1 MSKERATV
9 NISDLP
15 VSTLAESRLSRR
27 IFLKSL
33 ASAGLLLWVAPGG
46 LPKAASAAPAGASI
60 VVRWNDALL
69 EAVRATKM
77 GPPITARA
85 LAIVHTAMYDT
96 WTPYTEGA
104 KPTQS
109 GPPRRPKSK
118 CTLDNKSEATSYA
131 AYRTLVDLFPS
142 QKASFDDLMMSLGYD
157 PADTSTGDLSPSA
170 IGNLAAKK
178 VLDARRDDGSNQA
191 NGYAD
196 TTNYQPVNTPDQMI
210 DPNRWQP
217 LRVPDGQGGYTV
229 QRFLVPHWGQ
239 VRPFGLSSGSEF
251 RNEVA
256 SMLKSYPERHYVDQ
270 HSQVLHISAHL
281 DDRKKTI
288 AEYWADG
295 PGSVTP
301 PGHWNL
307 IAQYV
312 SERDSHDLDR
322 DVKLYFVLNNALMDS
337 AIAAWDLKRYYDSVR
352 PISAIRFLYAD
363 KKVRAWAGPGLG
375 TRKIDGATWH
385 PYQPATF
392 VTPPFAEFVS
402 GHSTFS
408 RAAAQVLKSFTGS
421 DAYGDS
427 WTQPAGAS
435 LIEPGV
441 TPSTPV
447 TLSWESFTKASK
459 EAGKS
464 RLFSGI
470 HISDGNVGGLKLGQV
485 VGKRAWS
492 KAQTYFNGD
501 DE

>member
-1 MSKERATV
+1 MS
-9 NISDLP
+9 NSDRFA
-15 VSTLAESRLSRR
+15 STLAELRLSRK

-33 ASAGLLLWVAPGG
+33 ANAGLLLWAAPGG
-46 LPKAASAAPAGASI
+46 LLKAASAAAPEAN
-60 VVRWNDALL
+60 VVLRCNDALL
-69 EAVRATKM
+69 DAVRTAKM
-77 GPPITARA
+77 APPITARA
-85 LAIVHTAMYDT
+85 LAIVHTAVYDA

-104 KPTQS
+104 KPTQLGS
-109 GPPRRPKSK
+109 PRRPESEW
-118 CTLDNKSEATSYA
+118 TLDNKSEATSYA
-131 AYRTLVDLFPS
+131 AYRTLIDLFPTRR
-142 QKASFDDLMMSLGYD
+142 ASFDDLMMSLGYD
-157 PADTSTGDLSPSA
+157 PADTSTGGSSPSA

-191 NGYAD
+191 SGYAD
-196 TTNYQPVNTPDQMI
+196 TTNYQPVNTPDQLI

-229 QRFLVPHWGQ
+229 QKCLVPHWSQ
-239 VRPFGLSSGSEF
+239 VRPFGLSSGSIL
-251 RNEVA
+251 RDVA
-256 SMLKSYPERHYVDQ
+256 GKPKSYPNKHFGDQ
-270 HSQVLHISAHL
+270 HSEVLQISANL
-281 DDRKKTI
+281 DDQKKTI

-312 SERDSHDLDR
+312 SERDSHDLDE
-322 DVKLYFVLNNALMDS
+322 DIKLYFVLNNAMMDS

-352 PISAIRFLYAD
+352 PISAIRFLYAG

-375 TRKIDGATWH
+375 THKIDGATWH

-402 GHSTFS
+402 GHSTVS
-408 RAAAQVLKSFTGS
+408 RAAAEVLKSFTGS
-421 DAYGDS
+421 DYYGDS

-435 LIEPGV
+435 LIERGV

-447 TLSWESFTKASK
+447 TLSWERFTEAAE
-459 EAGKS
+459 EAGMS

-470 HISDGNVGGLKLGQV
+470 HISDGNVGGLKLGEE
-485 VGKRAWS
+485 VGKRAWI
-492 KAQTYFNGD
+492 KAQTYVNGD
-501 DE
+501 D